1 MASVSAALLSKITTT
16 VTRTNSPHSARLT
29 TTTKA
34 DSAAIAVAS
43 EVAVAASVAVAAA
56 SVAAED
62 SAAVAVAEDSAVADK
77 QSDHTLNT

>member
-1 MASVSAALLSKITTT
+1 MASISAALLSMTTTT
-16 VTRTNSPHSARLT
+16 VTRTSSPHSARLI

-43 EVAVAASVAVAAA
+43 EAEADSAAVAAA

-62 SAAVAVAEDSAVADK
+62 LAAAVAVAEDSAVADK
-77 QSDHTLNT
+77 QSDHILNT